1 MLEMGSMQVG
11 DRTIDTMGARGIVDS
26 GTSLLVGPPEIISEI
41 LPDLQVD
48 ENCDMLRNGQLK
60 TLKINMKTAPDE
72 NGNQHNVAYELTPED
87 YVMNRDGRCKTG
99 IAVMKIQLKMDNP
112 IIILGDTFLRKYYSV
127 FDHEKNQ
134 VGFAKANH
142 NLPQ

>member
-1 MLEMGSMQVG
+1 MV
-11 DRTIDTMGARGIVDS
+11 TNTMW
-26 GTSLLVGPPEIISEI
+26 P
-41 LPDLQVD
+41 
-48 ENCDMLRNGQLK
+48 
-60 TLKINMKTAPDE
+60 
-72 NGNQHNVAYELTPED
+72 YELTPED

-112 IIILGDTFLRKYYSV
+112 IIILGDIFLRKYYSV